1 MHSFSDLT
9 PRPVFRRGVFFE
21 VTVMPK
27 GKKPSVV
34 ITSKVKKGKS
44 KKDVAKAF
52 AFHQK
57 GMKKKD

>member
-1 MHSFSDLT
+1 
-9 PRPVFRRGVFFE
+9 
-21 VTVMPK
+21 MPK

-34 ITSKVKKGKS
+34 ITSKVKKGTS